1 MKRHRKT
8 RALAPAAPDL
18 SSTARLTPA
27 QLDDILALQLAVAW
41 AGESAGNPP
50 RLGWWKTDLV
60 DKEGG
65 GDLWARLIPKSA
77 TWASLALVRMAAL
90 TIDERAR
97 EKLARGDAMWTPFH
111 FGFDV
116 DEQLDDMLVYHRR
129 HEDIPADV
137 FGSKWLLGRPW
148 SKASLE
154 TLLGGL
160 PSSAVE
166 VTPAGRRVAA
176 SVTSAIDAAPLLFA
190 ALLPLVPT
198 YPLPYL
204 ERPA

>member
-8 RALAPAAPDL
+8 RVLAPAAPDL

-41 AGESAGNPP
+41 AGETAGDPP

-65 GDLWARLIPKSA
+65 GDLWARLVPKSA
-77 TWASLALVRMAAL
+77 TWASLALVRMAAR

-97 EKLARGDAMWTPFH
+97 AKSARGDAMWTPFH
-111 FGFDV
+111 CGFDV
-116 DEQLDDMLVYHRR
+116 NEQLDDRLVDHRR
-129 HEDIPADV
+129 HEDIPANV
-137 FGSKWLLGRPW
+137 FGSKWLLDRPW
-148 SKASLE
+148 NKAALE
-154 TLLGGL
+154 TLLKAL
-160 PSSAVE
+160 PCSFVE
-166 VTPAGRRVAA
+166 VTPAGR
-176 SVTSAIDAAPLLFA
+176 SVTAHVTSVVDAAPLLFA
-190 ALLPLVPT
+190 ALLPLGPR
-198 YPLPYL
+198 YPLPYI